1 MDKHDFIDDYLM
13 GKHPIEGKK
22 WELPTEDE
30 LDRDEALYD
39 ALLARPSKSPLKGDL
54 LFSPMGG
61 RVGPWRG
68 RGRLWVSIAAVLIA
82 VVTLFTWK
90 SFKPQSQPQL
100 AEKTTELAPQENTP
114 KVIEKHNVPHEPT
127 THASFESDTA
137 KGGKPHSSQ
146 GTGSASR
153 TLAPSSRSRAS
164 IGTRGPSHPSREA
177 SPRGHLPGRRSPAG
191 RLRTAGTAGGHP
203 CLRRK
208 PHRTGTPKT
217 HHSILTNSQS
227 L

>member
-127 THASFESDTA
+127 THVMLAYDTRYV
-137 KGGKPHSSQ
+137 GQRH
-146 GTGSASR
+146 
-153 TLAPSSRSRAS
+153 
-164 IGTRGPSHPSREA
+164 TR
-177 SPRGHLPGRRSPAG
+177 
-191 RLRTAGTAGGHP
+191 RLRATQ
-203 CLRRK
+203 
-208 PHRTGTPKT
+208 PKEES
-217 HHSILTNSQS
+217 HIAVQAQEAPAEPLPQAAEAEPADGAAEEVPEID
-227 L
+227 